1 MFDPTAFDNLKVVLE
16 GAIYDADL
24 GGAITVIDR
33 KDLVDLAAMSRSY
46 QNTFQLKEGKKAASA
61 EFHLVMNVSQLS
73 GELLKTAAVPG
84 CEVILFFHV
93 RTPENKTYIKS
104 IVEDLW
110 GAHQAVTHRISYGVP
125 FEVYHHTFEVQFNR
139 LIGEEQ
145 IDDLIAMADHAIDTL
160 EKIDEGAK

>member
-24 GGAITVIDR
+24 GGAINVIDR
-33 KDLVDLAAMSRSY
+33 KDLVDLAAMSRCY

-61 EFHLVMNVSQLS
+61 EFHLMMSVSQLS
-73 GELLKTAAVPG
+73 GELLKTAVVPG
-84 CEVILFFHV
+84 CEVKVIFHAC
-93 RTPENKTYIKS
+93 TPENETYIQS
-104 IVEDLW
+104 IIEEVW
-110 GAHQAVTHRISYGVP
+110 GVHQSVIHRISYGDP
-125 FEVYHHTFEVQFNR
+125 FEVYHHTFEVVFNR

-160 EKIDEGAK
+160 ENIDKGAK